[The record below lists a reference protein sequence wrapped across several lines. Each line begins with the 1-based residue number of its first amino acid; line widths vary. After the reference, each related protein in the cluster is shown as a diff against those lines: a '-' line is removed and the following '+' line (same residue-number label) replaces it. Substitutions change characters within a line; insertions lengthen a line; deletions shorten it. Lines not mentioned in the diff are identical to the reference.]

1 MLMDVYC
8 RATDIPQADF
18 NSFEDATL
26 NKATLHVPAESLDM
40 YKSTDPWSRFASIVA
55 LTDEELAIIGVG
67 ATGNV
72 LVNASAGVITIS
84 GIKDGEDC
92 CLYSLSGAK
101 LDHAVV
107 ANGSAQLD
115 AKGES
120 MVVLRI
126 GSQSI
131 KVMMK

>member
-1 MLMDVYC
+1 
-8 RATDIPQADF
+8 
-18 NSFEDATL
+18 
-26 NKATLHVPAESLDM
+26 M